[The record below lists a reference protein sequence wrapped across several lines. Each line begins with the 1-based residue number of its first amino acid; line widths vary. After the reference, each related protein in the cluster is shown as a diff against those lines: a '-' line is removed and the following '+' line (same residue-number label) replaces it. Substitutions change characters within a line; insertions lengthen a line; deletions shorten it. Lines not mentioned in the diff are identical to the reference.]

1 MADIAIKDV
10 SENFAR
16 RFSSSPVCE
25 ADKENVMDLI
35 IDISDKDETFENLV
49 FELGCEML
57 ADYYIKAVQE

>member
-25 ADKENVMDLI
+25 ADKEKVMDSIRDLA
-35 IDISDKDETFENLV
+35 DKDESFENLV

-57 ADYYIKAVQE
+57 AEYYVKVGVA